1 MKAFIREKYAEVHT
15 VISVCSGIF
24 ALARSGV
31 LAGHQVTATRILL
44 PLLRSEFSSEFTI
57 TEKRWEVD
65 LSKTKKSQSQSQ
77 GDHDDDGKKEGPELW
92 TAGGVVNGNDIVY
105 AYLKTR
111 FPSEVTK
118 IISDVAEVA
127 DRSQEY

>member
-24 ALARSGV
+24 PLARSGV
-31 LAGHQVTATRILL
+31 LAGHQVTATRMLL
-44 PLLRSEFSSEFTI
+44 PTLRSEFSSDFTI
-57 TEKRWEVD
+57 TERRWEAD
-65 LSKTKKSQSQSQ
+65 LSKAKKSRS
-77 GDHDDDGKKEGPELW
+77 DDGKKEGPELW

-105 AYLKTR
+105 AYLKTK
-111 FPSEVTK
+111 FPPEVTQ